1 MTWLALYGVLLAIGQ
16 LMFKLASLNKPDT
29 SMIASNFMNK
39 ILFVCFNPYFVGAI
53 VLYAVSTFLWV
64 SILSTYEVSSA
75 YPFAIAISILFT
87 TFFGISLFSETITP
101 GKIVSIFLIAL
112 GVFLMRDL

>member
-16 LMFKLASLNKPDT
+16 LMFKLTSLNRPDNSIIEST
-29 SMIASNFMNK
+29 ILNK
-39 ILFVCFNPYFVGAI
+39 IVFICVNPYFIGAI
-53 VLYAVSTFLWV
+53 ILYAVSTFLWV

-87 TFFGISLFSETITP
+87 TIFGLTFFSEAITP
-101 GKIVSIFLIAL
+101 GKLASIFLIAL
-112 GVFLMRDL
+112 GVVLMRDL